1 MQKPFLYVC
10 VPSAVSVSGSAVSAS
25 RSMFSASLFSA
36 PPFSTSGSPVF
47 FASTTPAPVS
57 PVTAFSLTAST
68 VSSAFTSATFAE
80 VNTSIAAIA
89 AAIIF
94 RTCLPTALFLLFSII
109 LFSFHTFPS
118 FLPNTIFFPINRFTQ
133 PVLLVSTY
141 VKIIRDISLP
151 VNVYQHPP
159 PEYP

>member
-1 MQKPFLYVC
+1 MEGKLPVGDRPFIWQIKKFPLTAAFFAAMV
-10 VPSAVSVSGSAVSAS
+10 VSV
-25 RSMFSASLFSA
+25 FLF
-36 PPFSTSGSPVF
+36 P
-47 FASTTPAPVS
+47 
-57 PVTAFSLTAST
+57 FSLTAST

-94 RTCLPTALFLLFSII
+94 RTCLPIGLFLFFSVI

-118 FLPNTIFFPINRFTQ
+118 FLPNTIFFPINRFAQ

-151 VNVYQHPP
+151 VNVCQHPP
-159 PEYP
+159 TEYP

>member
-1 MQKPFLYVC
+1 MRHSRRLCRNHFYMCVFRPRFLC
-10 VPSAVSVSGSAVSAS
+10 PDL
-25 RSMFSASLFSA
+25 LFLH
-36 PPFSTSGSPVF
+36 P
-47 FASTTPAPVS
+47 TTPAPVS

-151 VNVYQHPP
+151 VNVYQSIHEISFADFGQRFLAIHLHIP
-159 PEYP
+159 